1 MILNVSGRTDIV
13 AFYTSWFINRYHEG
27 FLDVRNPFYKKQVS
41 RIYFKDVDL
50 IVFCTKNPLPIL
62 DHLNEIK
69 IPIVFHITI
78 TPYKKDIEP
87 NVIDKKLIIAAV
99 KKISSIVGKEY
110 TVVRYDPIFLSP
122 KYDLNYH
129 LKCFERLC
137 EQLDGYINHIIVSFI
152 DEYKNVKNNSKILNI
167 REPNEEDYEIIGT
180 SFSNIAKKHNITV
193 QTCAE
198 KQNLVQYG
206 FIKSDCLTPNMVFKL
221 TGLTKMKKWTSRKT
235 PYCDCVEMVDV
246 GAYNTCLHF
255 CKYCYANYSEKE
267 VIKNNKLHNPTSSLL
282 IGEIES
288 DDIIKVRKK

>member
-13 AFYTSWFINRYHEG
+13 AFYTSWFMNRYHEG

-69 IPIVFHITI
+69 IPMVFHITI

-167 REPNEEDYEIIGT
+167 RETNEEDYEI
-180 SFSNIAKKHNITV
+180 
-193 QTCAE
+193 
-198 KQNLVQYG
+198 
-206 FIKSDCLTPNMVFKL
+206 
-221 TGLTKMKKWTSRKT
+221 
-235 PYCDCVEMVDV
+235 
-246 GAYNTCLHF
+246 
-255 CKYCYANYSEKE
+255 KE
-267 VIKNNKLHNPTSSLL
+267 SISA
-282 IGEIES
+282 
-288 DDIIKVRKK
+288 